1 VTRLVR
7 SERHHNPARFG
18 KRELRSM
25 LEGPDRR
32 SIGRANEAAQ
42 AITDGYCDHRH
53 AIALLYDEDAL
64 IRMRAADALEKAT
77 VQDASAITP
86 FRKQLVDLLCQTEQ
100 KEMRWHLAQ
109 MVPRLPLDARERRIA
124 VTALER
130 YLEDS
135 SSIVRTCAL
144 EALSRL
150 AARNSTLQTRV
161 QKLLRAAERNGTPAM
176 RARARRML
184 GKQK

>member
-1 VTRLVR
+1 
-7 SERHHNPARFG
+7 
-18 KRELRSM
+18 M
-25 LEGPDRR
+25 LESPDRR

-100 KEMRWHLAQ
+100 KDTTTHY
-109 MVPRLPLDARERRIA
+109 P
-124 VTALER
+124 
-130 YLEDS
+130 S
-135 SSIVRTCAL
+135 S
-144 EALSRL
+144 ALSRTRDHYASAPPLPRTISGGL
-150 AARNSTLQTRV
+150 APS
-161 QKLLRAAERNGTPAM
+161 PH
-176 RARARRML
+176 ARRL
-184 GKQK
+184 AVRALSARRQQVADPRRLDRL